1 MMPNEI
7 LSIKEWTSSACALVV
22 YLKCFFPARAARTG
36 VGGKSARPAFYL
48 ASAAGKRFTNALLC
62 FYCPFLFVAFFP
74 ERNNEHK
81 ALLSEQEKYMV
92 RHFTRIR
99 DLSSEEAHKLVLRAQ
114 EMKATGYRSSLLAGK
129 IVVLIFE
136 KASTRTR
143 LSFEV
148 AIRQLGGQTI
158 FMTPAESQLG
168 RSEPLK
174 DTARVLSRYNDGMV
188 VRTFGQE
195 KIDQLVQYGTVPVIN
210 ALTDEGHPCQIMSDM
225 LTMSELTPTLADLRV
240 AWVGDGNNMANSFIE
255 AAMIFPYTL
264 HLACPE
270 GFTPDAELLAAA
282 RAAGA
287 KIHLSHDPREAVAGA
302 HYVHTDVWASMG
314 QEAEQRARA
323 IAFAGYCVNAELM
336 ALARPDAKFMH
347 CLPAHRGEEVSEEV
361 FEGPQSIVFDQ
372 AENRLHMQ
380 KAILEWVY
388 S

>member
-1 MMPNEI
+1 
-7 LSIKEWTSSACALVV
+7 
-22 YLKCFFPARAARTG
+22 
-36 VGGKSARPAFYL
+36 
-48 ASAAGKRFTNALLC
+48 
-62 FYCPFLFVAFFP
+62 
-74 ERNNEHK
+74 
-81 ALLSEQEKYMV
+81 MV

-99 DLSSEEAHKLVLRAQ
+99 DLSSEEAHTLVLRAH
-114 EMKATGYRSSLLAGK
+114 EMKKTNHRSSLLAGK
-129 IVVLIFE
+129 VIVMIFE

-195 KIDQLVQYGTVPVIN
+195 KLEQLMEYGTVPVVN

-225 LTMSELTPTLADLRV
+225 LTMFERTPNLADMRV

-255 AAMIFPYTL
+255 AAMVFPYTL

-270 GFTPDAELLAAA
+270 GFAPDAQLLAAA

-287 KIHLSHDPREAVAGA
+287 KIYLTHDPREAVAGA

-314 QEAEQRARA
+314 QEAKQRARA
-323 IAFAGYCVNAELM
+323 IAFAGYCVNTELM

-347 CLPAHRGEEVSEEV
+347 CLPAHRGEEVTEEV